1 MQIIVRDNN
10 VDQALRALK
19 KKLQR
24 EGVYRE
30 MKLRRHYEKPSREAR
45 PRARRRDPPR
55 PQARAQA
62 RGARRRPLRTALPSL
77 ASRAGGDRA
86 SPPVL
91 FLGDRPCPRHRRSD
105 SPARPRRHAEIVA
118 RARGA
123 GRRGGG
129 LAWLGTR
136 AMQVTITTSGLR
148 YQVISEGTGPNDPAG
163 RSRPRFT
170 MSAAPTAP
178 CSTIRDTRG
187 QPIGNRRARA
197 SFRASARR
205 CS

>member
-62 RGARRRPLRTALPSL
+62 RGARRRPLKPT
-77 ASRAGGDRA
+77 
-86 SPPVL
+86 
-91 FLGDRPCPRHRRSD
+91 
-105 SPARPRRHAEIVA
+105 PAFT
-118 RARGA
+118 GLSFMT
-123 GRRGGG
+123 GRR
-129 LAWLGTR
+129 
-136 AMQVTITTSGLR
+136 
-148 YQVISEGTGPNDPAG
+148 
-163 RSRPRFT
+163 
-170 MSAAPTAP
+170 
-178 CSTIRDTRG
+178 
-187 QPIGNRRARA
+187 
-197 SFRASARR
+197 
-205 CS
+205 